1 MWIWRRVLI
10 VTGYLCY
17 ALALFAL
24 FAYLKFPSQQVRAFV
39 LTTLSHH
46 GFEQIHI
53 GSVEPLLPAGL
64 TFSEV
69 SVARDVNGQSVELM
83 RLPELQVQLRT
94 LRPFANPVRIGF
106 EGGFYGGTLLG
117 ALEWESN
124 GKGPTL
130 GIHVD
135 LQDIRP
141 AAHPLAAKLG
151 NAIGDGKLGGSMTLQ
166 LSGGRWQDGN
176 GRLIIQGGAGN
187 IGALYIGGVQL
198 PSLSYEQLTG
208 ELTLQQRS
216 VVVKDFQIHGRD
228 WQVDVQGKVSLNER
242 LPQSPIDLTL
252 RLRASDALEQ
262 QLGFIGMLLKQ
273 RRDRR
278 GFAALKISGTLEHP
292 NPVL

>member
-1 MWIWRRVLI
+1 MRIWRRALI
-10 VTGYLCY
+10 LTGYLCY

-24 FAYLKFPSQQVRAFV
+24 FTYLKFPSQQVRAFV

-46 GFEQIHI
+46 GLEQIRI

-69 SVARDVNGQSVELM
+69 SVAHDVDGQPVELM
-83 RLPELQVQLRT
+83 RMPELQVQLRT
-94 LRPFANPVRIGF
+94 LRPFANPIRIGF
-106 EGGFYGGTLLG
+106 AGGFYGGILLG
-117 ALEWESN
+117 ALEWEAN
-124 GKGPTL
+124 GKGPML
-130 GIHVD
+130 GIRVD

-141 AAHPLAAKLG
+141 AAHPLATKLG
-151 NAIGDGKLGGSMTLQ
+151 KAIGDGKLAGSMTLQ

-176 GRLIIQGGAGN
+176 GRLIIQGDAGN
-187 IGALYIGGVQL
+187 IGGLEIGGVAF
-198 PSLSYEQLTG
+198 PSLSYDQLTG

-216 VVVKDFQIHGRD
+216 VVVKDFQIRGRD
-228 WQVDVQGKVSLNER
+228 WQVDVQGKVSLNEY

-252 RLRASDALEQ
+252 HVRASDTLEQ
-262 QLGFIGMLLKQ
+262 QLGLVGMLLKQ

>member
-1 MWIWRRVLI
+1 MRIWRRALI
-10 VTGYLCY
+10 VTGYSCY

-39 LTTLSHH
+39 LTILSHH
-46 GFEQIHI
+46 GLEQIHI

-69 SVARDVNGQSVELM
+69 SVARDVNGQPVELM
-83 RLPELQVQLRT
+83 RLPEIQVQLQT
-94 LRPFANPVRIGF
+94 LRPFAKPIRIGF

-117 ALEWESN
+117 AVEWESN
-124 GKGPTL
+124 GKAPNL

-135 LQDIRP
+135 LQDIHP
-141 AAHPLAAKLG
+141 AAHPLAANLG
-151 NAIGDGKLGGSMTLQ
+151 KAIGDGKFAGSMTLQ
-166 LSGGRWQDGN
+166 LSGGGWQDGN
-176 GRLIIQGGAGN
+176 GHLTIQGDSGN
-187 IGALYIGGVQL
+187 IGGLDIGGVQF

-216 VVVKDFQIHGRD
+216 VVVKDFQIRGRD
-228 WQVDVQGKVSLNER
+228 WQVDVQGRISLSEP
-242 LPQSPIDLTL
+242 LPQSPIDLAL
-252 RLRASDALEQ
+252 RVRASDGLEQ

-278 GFAALKISGTLEHP
+278 GFSALKISGTLEHP
-292 NPVL
+292 NAVL

>member
-1 MWIWRRVLI
+1 MRIWRRVLI
-10 VTGYLCY
+10 VTGYCCY
-17 ALALFAL
+17 ALALFVL

-39 LTTLSHH
+39 LSTLSRH
-46 GFEQIHI
+46 GLEQIHI

-64 TFSEV
+64 TFGEV
-69 SVARDVNGQSVELM
+69 SVARDVNGQPIELM
-83 RLPELQVQLRT
+83 RMPELQVQLRT
-94 LRPFANPVRIGF
+94 LRPFANPVRLGF
-106 EGGFYGGTLLG
+106 AGGLYGGVLFG

-135 LQDIRP
+135 LRDIRP
-141 AAHPLAAKLG
+141 TAHPLAAKLG
-151 NAIGDGKLGGSMTLQ
+151 NAIGDGKLAGSMTIQ
-166 LSGGRWQDGN
+166 LSGGRWQDGH
-176 GRLIIQGGAGN
+176 GRLTIQGDAGN
-187 IGALYIGGVQL
+187 IGGLNIGGVQF
-198 PSLSYEQLTG
+198 PALSYEEITG

-228 WQVDVQGKVSLNER
+228 WQVDVQGKVSLNEP
-242 LPQSPIDLTL
+242 LPQSPIELTL
-252 RLRASDALEQ
+252 RVRASDALEQ
-262 QLGFIGMLLKQ
+262 QLGLVGLVLKQ

>member
-1 MWIWRRVLI
+1 MRIWRRAVIL
-10 VTGYLCY
+10 TGYLCY

-39 LTTLSHH
+39 LTTLSQH
-46 GFEQIHI
+46 GLGQIRI

-69 SVARDVNGQSVELM
+69 SVAHDVNGQPVELM
-83 RLPELQVQLRT
+83 RMPELQVHLRT
-94 LRPFANPVRIGF
+94 LRPFANPMRIGF
-106 EGGFYGGTLLG
+106 AGEFYGGILLG
-117 ALEWESN
+117 ALEWEHN
-124 GKGPTL
+124 GKGPMV

-151 NAIGDGKLGGSMTLQ
+151 NAIVDGKLTGSMTLQ
-166 LSGGRWQDGN
+166 LSSGRWQDGS
-176 GRLIIQGGAGN
+176 GRLIIQGDAGS
-187 IGALYIGGVQL
+187 IGGLEIGGVRF
-198 PSLSYEQLTG
+198 PSLSYDQLTG

-216 VVVKDFQIHGRD
+216 VVVKDFQIRGRD
-228 WQVDVQGKVSLNER
+228 WQVDIQGKVSLNER

-252 RLRASDALEQ
+252 RVRAPDAIEQ
-262 QLGFIGMLLKQ
+262 QLGLVGVLLKQ

-278 GFAALKISGTLEHP
+278 GFAALKLSGTLEHP
-292 NPVL
+292 NPIL